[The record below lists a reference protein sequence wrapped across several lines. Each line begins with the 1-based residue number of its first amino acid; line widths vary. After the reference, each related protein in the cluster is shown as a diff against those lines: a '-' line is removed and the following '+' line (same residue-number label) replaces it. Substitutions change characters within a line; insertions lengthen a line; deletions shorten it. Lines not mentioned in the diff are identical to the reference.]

1 MKGYTLLSFCQHA
14 VMSHEKFPSI
24 TMTYI
29 KTPTE
34 IKRDLT
40 HSFIQPAFTGC
51 LQVPGNE
58 NHFRKVADVLF
69 FLLKHEHLLDGWH
82 LKRKPNLTIGT

>member
-34 IKRDLT
+34 IKRGLT
-40 HSFIQPAFTGC
+40 HSFIKPYERSTANIILNGEICEPFHYSQE
-51 LQVPGNE
+51 Q
-58 NHFRKVADVLF
+58 D
-69 FLLKHEHLLDGWH
+69 KHVHSYH
-82 LKRKPNLTIGT
+82 